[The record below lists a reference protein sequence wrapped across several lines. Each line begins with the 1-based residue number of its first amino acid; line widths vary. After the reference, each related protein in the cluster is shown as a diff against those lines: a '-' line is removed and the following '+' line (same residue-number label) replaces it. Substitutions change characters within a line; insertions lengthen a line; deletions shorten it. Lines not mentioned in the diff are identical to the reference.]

1 MSSKREGERIFSYAE
16 FRRVTGLSKREADK
30 WVQHGLIQAELS
42 ATGRRRLYRQESIME
57 GIIAKQLADF
67 ASRELLVNMMKSLR
81 EFLRR
86 EKKIRLADISLN
98 PAGPRPLV
106 QLYTQR
112 SAEIMPG
119 LGVRGV
125 ITYVKWY
132 DPSSQWIGKGVY
144 LVVDLTVMALAAKAA
159 IDRLP
164 PA

>member
-1 MSSKREGERIFSYAE
+1 MSSKRESERIFSYVE

-42 ATGRRRLYRQESIME
+42 ATGRRRLYRQESLLE

-67 ASRELLVNMMKSLR
+67 ASRELLLNMMTSLR
-81 EFLRR
+81 EFFMREEITLTNIPLDPQGSQRR
-86 EKKIRLADISLN
+86 R
-98 PAGPRPLV
+98 V

-112 SAEIMPG
+112 SGEIVPG

-132 DPSSQWIGKGVY
+132 EPSSPWIGKGVY
-144 LVVDLTVMALAAKAA
+144 LVVDLTVTALAAKGA
-159 IDRLP
+159 IDLLP